1 METWGMQGNPSN
13 KLVAP
18 LLFRP
23 GLLSYKKGPNKTPAA
38 VTASPRCPVV
48 LIHFCF

>member
-1 METWGMQGNPSN
+1 METWGVQGNPSN

-18 LLFRP
+18 LPFRP
-23 GLLSYKKGPNKTPAA
+23 GLLSYKQGLKTPVA
-38 VTASPRCPVV
+38 VTASPCCPVV